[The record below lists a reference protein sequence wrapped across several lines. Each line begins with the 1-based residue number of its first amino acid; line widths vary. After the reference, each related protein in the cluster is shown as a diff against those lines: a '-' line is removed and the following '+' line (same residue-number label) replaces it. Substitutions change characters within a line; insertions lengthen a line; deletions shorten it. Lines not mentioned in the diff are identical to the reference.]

1 MKNYIIGALA
11 CLAAGANAQSI
22 YSTNFDNW
30 SAGTNGTSVTA
41 SANAGQGWDPT
52 SAGATIVANGQT
64 NAGGVTALSGNQM
77 LRMTVGNSSTA
88 SNFAWKDISGA
99 WASRASGNNVV
110 HSSVSFFIPTGNNRS
125 TYYGL
130 AAYSTNV
137 DLLAELVFQPNYDST
152 NSSLFF
158 DNGTDGV
165 GWTIPKTS
173 MRGAWNKLDM
183 YLDFDNLIGEALL
196 TVGTT
201 TLDLGGF
208 ALDPTAAANP
218 LGDIDFFAGNSSS
231 QTGTSAAATS
241 VYFDNFSIEATNHVV
256 PEPATMAAL
265 GFGAFG
271 MIARR
276 RRKK

>member
-1 MKNYIIGALA
+1 MKKYIIGALA
-11 CLAAGANAQSI
+11 CLTAGANAQSI
-22 YSTNFDNW
+22 YSTNFDSW

-52 SAGATIVANGQT
+52 STGATIVANGQT

-77 LRMTVGNSSTA
+77 LRMTVGNGSTA
-88 SNFAWKDISGA
+88 SNFAWKDISGD
-99 WASRASGNNVV
+99 WASRTSGNNVV
-110 HSSVSFFIPTGNNRS
+110 HSSVSFFIPGGNNRS

-137 DLLAELVFQPNYDST
+137 DLLAELVFQPNYDAS

-158 DNGTDGV
+158 DNGVDGV

-218 LGDIDFFAGNSSS
+218 LGDIDFFAGNATS

-256 PEPATMAAL
+256 PEPASMAAL
-265 GFGAFG
+265 GLGAFG